1 MKYTLEELYR
11 KGLISHRP
19 IVFRDVQAKINELM
33 AVGMKRS
40 KAIGFVAIELGCST
54 RTIYRAL
61 KAKF

>member
-19 IVFRDVQAKINELM
+19 IVFRNVRVKIRDLM
-33 AVGMKRS
+33 ATGMKRS
-40 KAIGFVAIELGCST
+40 NAVKFMAVELGCST

-61 KAKF
+61 KAKL